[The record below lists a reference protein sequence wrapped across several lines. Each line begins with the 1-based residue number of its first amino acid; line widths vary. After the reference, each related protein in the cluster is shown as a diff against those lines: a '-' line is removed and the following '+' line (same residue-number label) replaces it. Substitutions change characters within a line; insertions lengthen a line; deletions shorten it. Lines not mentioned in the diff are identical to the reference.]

1 MLMLLVVVGVLQFA
15 GLSQAAGPIQG
26 LVDTVVQALPLVGK
40 AALILVVA
48 YFAGLILSRL
58 IAAAISGMRLD
69 SRFAELS
76 ASEQAAA
83 ETAAAEVKPFSRAA
97 GDIVF
102 WLVMVAG
109 LAGAFDAL
117 RITPISEPL
126 HAALNRV
133 VAVVPSLGFAALIVL
148 AGYILGRVVRVV
160 LHNLLDSL
168 GFNRLVDRVGLGK
181 LFGHTRPSAVVGILA
196 MAFVVFQA
204 TIAGLNELG
213 LVTLS
218 GPLTAMM
225 ARFWLL
231 LPSLAVSALVVV
243 VGVFVGG
250 LLRRAAAATLKNLGF
265 DELAHRLGFPVLA
278 PRVDHLEQ
286 PGELVGFLIQVAV
299 ILLATAQACDNLEL
313 DTWSHYLNGF
323 LGYLLKHVAVA
334 VAIVGVGVAIGNYV
348 RELVRARSAAPRRV
362 AEPLARRV
370 RPLRRPGPRLHHGD
384 PPAQRRPRVRPARL
398 RPPLRRPVPRHGP
411 RLRPRRPRRRR
422 RDRPPRRRA
431 GPAAHQAPPPRERRL
446 PAPAPALTCPP
457 GQPPRRAWP
466 FGQARFA
473 RPGACGTPPDRGTLA
488 NMPAPHRPRPGLIV
502 SVSLA
507 LGLALACGGSKPAG
521 PGPEEKQAAAKK
533 ADDDAKEAA
542 AMAERK
548 AKREAEEKAKAEPSR
563 RSPASSSAC
572 PRPSPPSCP
581 RTPSPPARPSA
592 RPRTPSSAAS
602 ATPRPSP
609 PGTPAARTRRSR

>member
-1 MLMLLVVVGVLQFA
+1 VKLQRCALTLLLGASAWTSGLAHAATSPPPPRPPGVATGPTWWDSVQDMLTSDGMVVGKQLLLSLLLFLGGWVVAKIIAFGVYRGLCRTSLDNKLAAKLHLGVLSDGQPSKPSQPNALERGVANVVFYMLMLLVVVGVLQFA

-76 ASEQAAA
+76 ASEQVAA

-126 HAALNRV
+126 NAALNRIV
-133 VAVVPSLGFAALIVL
+133 SVVPSFGFAALIVL
-148 AGYILGRVVRVV
+148 AGYVLGRVVRVV

-204 TIAGLNELG
+204 TIAGLNEIG

-231 LPSLAVSALVVV
+231 LPSLAVSALVVAA
-243 VGVFVGG
+243 GVFVGG

-265 DELAHRLGFPVLA
+265 NELAHRLGFPVLA

-313 DTWSHYLNGF
+313 ATWSHYLNGF
-323 LGYLLKHVAVA
+323 IGYLLKHVAVA

-348 RELVRARSAAPRRV
+348 RELVRARSAAPGESQSRWLGEFARYAVLVLAFTMAIHQLNVAPEFVLLAFGLLFGGLCLAMALAFGLGGRDVAGEIVRRGV
-362 AEPLARRV
+362 DQAQQPTKPPPASDGFPRL
-370 RPLRRPGPRLHHGD
+370 PLR
-384 PPAQRRPRVRPARL
+384 
-398 RPPLRRPVPRHGP
+398 
-411 RLRPRRPRRRR
+411 
-422 RDRPPRRRA
+422 
-431 GPAAHQAPPPRERRL
+431 
-446 PAPAPALTCPP
+446 
-457 GQPPRRAWP
+457 
-466 FGQARFA
+466 
-473 RPGACGTPPDRGTLA
+473 
-488 NMPAPHRPRPGLIV
+488 
-502 SVSLA
+502 
-507 LGLALACGGSKPAG
+507 
-521 PGPEEKQAAAKK
+521 
-533 ADDDAKEAA
+533 
-542 AMAERK
+542 
-548 AKREAEEKAKAEPSR
+548 
-563 RSPASSSAC
+563 
-572 PRPSPPSCP
+572 
-581 RTPSPPARPSA
+581 
-592 RPRTPSSAAS
+592 
-602 ATPRPSP
+602 
-609 PGTPAARTRRSR
+609 

>member
-1 MLMLLVVVGVLQFA
+1 MKLQRCVLTLLLGASAWTSGLAHAASPAPINRPPAVAAGPSWWDSVQDMFSSDALVVGKQVLLSLLLFLAGWLVAKIIAFAVYRGLCRTSLDNQLAAKLHLGVLSDGRPQTPGKPAQPNALERGIANVVFYMLMLLVVVGVLQFA

-40 AALILVVA
+40 AALILVIA

-58 IAAAISGMRLD
+58 VAAAISGLRLD
-69 SRFAELS
+69 ARFAELNPT
-76 ASEQAAA
+76 EQAAA

-168 GFNRLVDRVGLGK
+168 GFNRLVDRLGLGK
-181 LFGHTRPSAVVGILA
+181 LFGHTRPSAVVGLLA

-204 TIAGLNELG
+204 SIASLNELG

-218 GPLTAMM
+218 GPLTDMM

-231 LPSLAVSALVVV
+231 LPSLAVSALVVAA
-243 VGVFVGG
+243 GVFIGR
-250 LLRRAAAATLKNLGF
+250 LLRRAAAATLENLGF

-278 PRVDHLEQ
+278 PRTDHLER
-286 PGELVGFLIQVAV
+286 PSELLGFLVQLAV
-299 ILLATAQACDNLEL
+299 ILLAAAQACDNLQL

-323 LGYLLKHVAVA
+323 LGYLLKHVLVA

-348 RELVRARSAAPRRV
+348 RALVQARSAAPEAAQSRWLGEFARYAVLVLAFTMAVHQLDVAPEFVLLAFGLLFGGLCLAMALAFGLGGRDVAGEIVRRGV
-362 AEPLARRV
+362 DQAQNPGKAPPAADGFPRL
-370 RPLRRPGPRLHHGD
+370 PLR
-384 PPAQRRPRVRPARL
+384 
-398 RPPLRRPVPRHGP
+398 
-411 RLRPRRPRRRR
+411 
-422 RDRPPRRRA
+422 
-431 GPAAHQAPPPRERRL
+431 
-446 PAPAPALTCPP
+446 
-457 GQPPRRAWP
+457 
-466 FGQARFA
+466 
-473 RPGACGTPPDRGTLA
+473 
-488 NMPAPHRPRPGLIV
+488 
-502 SVSLA
+502 
-507 LGLALACGGSKPAG
+507 
-521 PGPEEKQAAAKK
+521 
-533 ADDDAKEAA
+533 
-542 AMAERK
+542 
-548 AKREAEEKAKAEPSR
+548 
-563 RSPASSSAC
+563 
-572 PRPSPPSCP
+572 
-581 RTPSPPARPSA
+581 
-592 RPRTPSSAAS
+592 
-602 ATPRPSP
+602 
-609 PGTPAARTRRSR
+609 